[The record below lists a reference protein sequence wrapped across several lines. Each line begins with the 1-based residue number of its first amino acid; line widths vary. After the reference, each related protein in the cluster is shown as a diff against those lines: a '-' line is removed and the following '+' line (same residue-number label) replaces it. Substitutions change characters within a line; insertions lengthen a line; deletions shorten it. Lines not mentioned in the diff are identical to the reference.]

1 MKVDLLVKNVKVF
14 NSYLK
19 KFKDGNVAILNNKF
33 LYIDNNKN
41 IEFEASSTIDGKN
54 QYMIPGFIDIH
65 MHIESSMMT
74 PAPFCHHLSKN
85 GVTTIVAEPHEIANV
100 FGKKGI
106 EAMIAAENSINTSIF
121 YGIPSSVPSTSP
133 DLETTG
139 AILDFEEM
147 KNLTSNPKVICIGE
161 IMNYRKVIVDNSL
174 DICKFIE
181 YVKKNK
187 PQYAIEGHCPKLLDL
202 DLAKFLY
209 LGINGDHTEHTF
221 EEFVQRFENGMFME
235 LQAKS
240 ISSELIN
247 YIKEN
252 NLYEHFAFITDD
264 TMPDTFL
271 HKGHLNVVIK
281 KAIQAG
287 INIENAIYCATFTPA
302 RRMNLH
308 DRGVIAPGKKA
319 DFLLID
325 NLKNLHIT
333 QTFIDGKEVYNINSE
348 AKYIPTDYKFPEE
361 FYQSVRVE
369 KINEDIFQIPV
380 NNKENEVNC
389 RIIKVIDGS
398 TRTTE
403 IIEKLNVKNGYLDWE
418 NSPYMLIAVFERHG
432 KNGNIG
438 FGLVTGD
445 CIKNGAIATTYAHDH
460 HNLMV
465 IGKNIKDMTKTINR
479 IIELQGGICCVENEE
494 ILAEVPLPV
503 AGILSEKTVQ
513 ELGKEVE
520 ILREK
525 MSQLGYKHYNP
536 IMSLCTL
543 SLPVSPAL
551 KITDKG
557 LIDVNQGKIVNLII
571 D

>member
-1 MKVDLLVKNVKVF
+1 M
-14 NSYLK
+14 
-19 KFKDGNVAILNNKF
+19 ILC
-33 LYIDNNKN
+33 LIL
-41 IEFEASSTIDGKN
+41 
-54 QYMIPGFIDIH
+54 
-65 MHIESSMMT
+65 
-74 PAPFCHHLSKN
+74 FC
-85 GVTTIVAEPHEIANV
+85 
-100 FGKKGI
+100 
-106 EAMIAAENSINTSIF
+106 
-121 YGIPSSVPSTSP
+121 
-133 DLETTG
+133 
-139 AILDFEEM
+139 
-147 KNLTSNPKVICIGE
+147 
-161 IMNYRKVIVDNSL
+161 
-174 DICKFIE
+174 
-181 YVKKNK
+181 
-187 PQYAIEGHCPKLLDL
+187 
-202 DLAKFLY
+202 
-209 LGINGDHTEHTF
+209 
-221 EEFVQRFENGMFME
+221 
-235 LQAKS
+235 
-240 ISSELIN
+240 
-247 YIKEN
+247 
-252 NLYEHFAFITDD
+252 
-264 TMPDTFL
+264 
-271 HKGHLNVVIK
+271 KGHLNVVIK

-418 NSPYMLIAVFERHG
+418 NSLYMLITVFERHG

-438 FGLVTGD
+438 FGLVTRD

-465 IGKNIKDMTKTINR
+465 IGKNIKDMTKAINR

-525 MSQLGYKHYNP
+525 ISQLGYKHYNP

>member
-247 YIKEN
+247 YIKKN
-252 NLYEHFAFITDD
+252 NLYEHFAFVTDD